1 MGIAW
6 LLPAAWWLGVLVA
19 LPVAVHL
26 LARQRHRPVRF
37 PTLRF
42 IEGASAPSRRHW
54 RVRDPGLL
62 AVRSVVLLAI
72 AAALAGP
79 MVVTAARQAR
89 WNARVARAVVV
100 SPEVFADPAV
110 AAAEVRDAD
119 GIGRRFVTN
128 DVAAGLADASAW
140 LQAQGPSRREIV
152 VVGPLPRGALTNA
165 DVQALPAGLGL
176 RFVRRGA
183 LAASFR
189 EQTTARL
196 VGDTLWRVTDAVT
209 YDDASTTVRETAR
222 ALAQQRAVE
231 VTASVADRPAAEAAR
246 RAVLRRGVWL
256 GSPADAAITVRW
268 AGNVGALAAAVDAAT
283 TTAVGGRL
291 TDESVPIAD
300 ATLAEWTRAA
310 APLGAAAPEDEGD
323 RRAVWLVVLA
333 LLALEW
339 WWRRRPA

>member
-42 IEGASAPSRRHW
+42 IEAASAPSRRHW

-62 AVRSVVLLAI
+62 AIRSATLLAI

-79 MVVTAARQAR
+79 TVVTAVRQAR
-89 WNARVARAVVV
+89 WDARVARAVVAA
-100 SPEVFADPAV
+100 PEVVNDPAV
-110 AAAEVRDAD
+110 AAAEMRDAE
-119 GIGRRFVTN
+119 GTGRRFVTR
-128 DVAAGLADASAW
+128 DLAAGLADAAAW
-140 LQAQGPSRREIV
+140 LQAQGLSRREIV
-152 VVGPLPRGALTNA
+152 VVGPLPRGALTAA
-165 DVQALPAGLGL
+165 DVQALPPGLGL
-176 RFVRRGA
+176 RFVRRGT
-183 LAASFR
+183 LAAPFR

-196 VGDTLWRVTDAVT
+196 VDDTLWRVTDAVT

-222 ALAQQRAVE
+222 ALAQERAVE
-231 VTASVADRPAAEAAR
+231 VTAPGAERPAAEAAR
-246 RAVLRRGVWL
+246 RAVLRRGVRL
-256 GSPADAAITVRW
+256 ASPADASITVPW
-268 AGNVGALAAAVDAAT
+268 AGSVGAVAAAVDAAT
-283 TTAVGGRL
+283 TTDGDRFNH
-291 TDESVPIAD
+291 ESLAIAD
-300 ATLAEWTRAA
+300 ATLAEWTRPAS
-310 APLGAAAPEDEGD
+310 PLGAAAPVDEGD

-333 LLALEW
+333 LLTLEW

>member
-37 PTLRF
+37 PTVRF
-42 IEGASAPSRRHW
+42 IEGASAPSRRRW

-62 AVRSVVLLAI
+62 AIRSATLLAI

-79 MVVTAARQAR
+79 LVVTAARQAR
-89 WNARVARAVVV
+89 WDARVARAVVV
-100 SPEVFADPAV
+100 TPEVIVDPAV
-110 AAAEVRDAD
+110 AAAEVRGAE

-128 DVAAGLADASAW
+128 DVAAGLADAAAW
-140 LQAQGPSRREIV
+140 VQVQGPSRREIV
-152 VVGPLPRGALTNA
+152 VVGPLPRGALTTA

-176 RFVRRGA
+176 RFVRRGTLGA
-183 LAASFR
+183 PFR
-189 EQTTARL
+189 EQTAVRL
-196 VGDTLWRVTDAVT
+196 ESDTLWRVTDAVT
-209 YDDASTTVRETAR
+209 DDDASTTVRETAR
-222 ALAQQRAVE
+222 TLAQERAVE
-231 VTASVADRPAAEAAR
+231 VTAPVAERPAAEAAR
-246 RAVLRRGVWL
+246 RAVLRRGVLL
-256 GSPADAAITVRW
+256 GSPADASITVPW
-268 AGNVGALAAAVDAAT
+268 TGSVGAVAAAVDAAT
-283 TTAVGGRL
+283 TMEG
-291 TDESVPIAD
+291 DSFDHESLAIAD

-310 APLGAAAPEDEGD
+310 APLGAAAPVDEGD
-323 RRAVWLVVLA
+323 RRAMWLVVLA

>member
-26 LARQRHRPVRF
+26 LARQRPRPVRF

-62 AVRSVVLLAI
+62 AIRSATLLAI
-72 AAALAGP
+72 ATALAGP

-100 SPEVFADPAV
+100 TPGGIADPAV
-110 AAAEVRDAD
+110 AAAEVRGAE
-119 GIGRRFVTN
+119 GIGRRVVTN
-128 DVAAGLADASAW
+128 DVAAGLADAAAW
-140 LQAQGPSRREIV
+140 LQDQGPSRREIV
-152 VVGPLPRGALTNA
+152 VVGPLPRGALTAA
-165 DVQALPAGLGL
+165 DAQALPAGFGL

-183 LAASFR
+183 LAAPFR
-189 EQTTARL
+189 EQMTARL

-209 YDDASTTVRETAR
+209 YDGASTTVRETAR
-222 ALAQQRAVE
+222 ALAQHRTVE
-231 VTASVADRPAAEAAR
+231 VTAPAAERPEAEAAR

-256 GSPADAAITVRW
+256 ASPAGASITVPWAGSVGAVAAAI
-268 AGNVGALAAAVDAAT
+268 DAAT
-283 TTAVGGRL
+283 TTEGDRV
-291 TDESVPIAD
+291 DQESLAIAD

-310 APLGAAAPEDEGD
+310 APPGAAAPVDAGD